1 MPIEVLNPI
10 TQPGWDALIEG
21 HPEAGFFQSAA
32 WARVLADSYGYT
44 PRYFVRRPGGR
55 LTGLIPLMGIASVL
69 TGRRGSALP
78 FTDVC
83 DPLARDSAEFAQ
95 MFGAVIAHAAR
106 AGWDTIDLRGGRG
119 FLDGQPAA
127 AQFLV
132 HTLPLGPDEAEV
144 ARAFRPTTR
153 RNVRRSER
161 GPLGIE
167 RHTSRAAVADYYRLH
182 CGTRRQHGLPPQPW
196 RFFDNVQRHV
206 LARGRGFVVLASA
219 AGRPVAGAVFFHFGD
234 TLIYKFGASDRRFHG
249 LRPNQRVMWEAIRW
263 GCRNGMRRLDLGRS
277 DPGDP
282 GLLQYKTGWGAR
294 GERVAYYR
302 YDVRRRSFR
311 AAAAPVRSSF
321 RFFRLL
327 PAGLLRVT
335 GRLLYRHMA

>member
-1 MPIEVLNPI
+1 MPIEVLDPL
-10 TQPGWDALIEG
+10 TEPGWDALIER
-21 HPEAGFFQSAA
+21 HPAAGFFQSAA
-32 WARVLADSYGYT
+32 WARVLVDSYGYT
-44 PRYFVRRPGGR
+44 PRYFARRAGER
-55 LTGLIPLMGIASVL
+55 LTGLIPLMGITSLL

-83 DPLARDSAEFAQ
+83 DPLAGDAAEFAQ
-95 MFGAVIAHAAR
+95 MFSAVVAHAAR
-106 AGWDTIDLRGGRG
+106 VGWDTIDLRGGRG
-119 FLDGQPAA
+119 FLDGQPRA

-132 HTLPLGPDEAEV
+132 HTLPLGPDEDEV
-144 ARAFRPTTR
+144 ARAFRPATR

-161 GPLGIE
+161 GPLQVE
-167 RHTSRAAVADYYRLH
+167 RLTSRAAVADYYRLH

-196 RFFDNVQRHV
+196 RFFENVQRHV

-219 AGRPVAGAVFFHFGD
+219 AGRAVAGAVFFHFGD
-234 TLIYKFGASDRRFHG
+234 TLVYKFGASDRRFHA

-263 GCRNGMRRLDLGRS
+263 GCRNGMRRLDMGRT

-282 GLLQYKTGWGAR
+282 GLLQYKTGWGAQ
-294 GERVAYYR
+294 GEPVAYYR
-302 YDVRRRSFR
+302 YDVRRRAFR
-311 AAAAPVRSSF
+311 ASAPVRSSF
-321 RFFRLL
+321 RLFRLL